1 MKKLFTM
8 MAAALLAGWSLGTA
22 RAETVQNYTE
32 SFEGWDVSEHD
43 FAPKGWGHIVDYVP
57 TSSWYGD
64 DSYVEYTNPAT
75 GGQVGAYL
83 EAGSQYLGDYGDMR
97 DVNDLLVTPAVTGD
111 VSFYA
116 KKVKESGTV
125 TVYTCTRNEDGS
137 FTMGAEYG
145 GSPIELTDTWAQYS
159 FSNVPAGTYLGF
171 RIEDA
176 AIDEFAAAS
185 ADVVLKAAMTVTKVS
200 LVGENELMA
209 NEDNQITFSFD
220 ATVQN
225 TGEVELTPGM
235 EGYSLSIVNNSRDNA
250 VVATKDMTETL
261 AVGASTTVNISATM
275 TIELEEGEKEMYES
289 FYVMENLGGT
299 SEYGAWIT
307 GIPYVSI
314 FNVYEKGYYSA
325 LEGGETFDFGVVREE
340 PYTIHLQVANGGPK
354 PLSITAIDLPEGFSH
369 SATLPLTLTGEK
381 QNIDVTLGT
390 EEPGSKAGELVFH
403 LDDGTIFTLNLNG
416 LVLGGD
422 SYYEDFE
429 AEGLSAGIITLGDWE
444 LSKEPYDLQTD
455 FSKQW
460 IEKGSTV
467 FDMLILPKLQMG
479 EGGEALS
486 FRAAKRTDDSEMR
499 VYYSADRQQWI
510 PLDTITTDEFTNTK
524 PEGVYG
530 GYDNYAFSTFSV
542 NLPEGEW
549 YVAFEAGYARLDDIY
564 GGKLANVTHDLYL
577 TGSSLPVNGR
587 VNSRYTGTVSV
598 MNVAQAAEAAESYTA
613 TLYVDGEAVAQAD
626 NTAEWAAGETK
637 AFSFAYTPHAA
648 GTFDAYVEVTLADDY
663 KLATPTVQVT
673 MAEEAFTKDVV
684 VGTPTADLFPREA
697 PINIYNKRSSSETIY
712 PADKLTGVESGTM
725 IRGMAFN
732 GYTTGSKLPF
742 TAHVRIWVECT
753 DEAAFAE
760 PFTPRDTNEMTLVY
774 EGDYSMEQLGSS
786 TAPVEIMRFNF
797 FTPFLYTGGNLRVV
811 FESVAD
817 DWAYAYY
824 ETDATVT
831 NTTMWR
837 GIDNG
842 DLSSVNWQLHDDGMP
857 VIRLQLDAEAPTIS
871 GKVTDAATGE
881 PIAGATVELRYEAE
895 DVLYTGTTNEA
906 GEYSIP
912 ILLQKSWI
920 NYAATVSKEGYVTY
934 ENDRA
939 VTDFK
944 QESLTGVDFQLAKS
958 GYTGLDAAEG
968 EDAFRCYTLPQG
980 LMVEVPQAATLHI
993 YNVTGQLVRRMEAQ
1007 AGQNLV
1013 EGLAP
1018 GVYVVNGQKAVVR

>member
-57 TSSWYGD
+57 TSNWYGD

-97 DVNDLLVTPAVTGD
+97 DVNDLLVTPAVTGN

-137 FTMGAEYG
+137 FTMGTEYG
-145 GSPIELTDTWAQYS
+145 DPIELTLDTWAQYTFAS
-159 FSNVPAGTYLGF
+159 VPTGTYLGF

-261 AVGASTTVNISATM
+261 AVGASTTVNISATI
-275 TIELEEGEKEMYES
+275 TIELEEGEEEMYES

-299 SEYGAWIT
+299 SQYGAWIT

-314 FNVYEKGYYSA
+314 FNVYEEGYYSA

-460 IEKGSTV
+460 MEKSTTN
-467 FDMLILPKLQMG
+467 FGMLILPKLQMG

-486 FRAAKRTDDSEMR
+486 FRAAKRTNDSEMR

-510 PLDTITTDEFTNTK
+510 SLDTITADEFTNTK
-524 PEGVYG
+524 PEGVYSG
-530 GYDNYAFSTFSV
+530 NDNYAFSTFSV

-648 GTFDAYVEVTLADDY
+648 GTFDAYVEITLAGDY
-663 KLATPTVQVT
+663 KLATPESTITV
-673 MAEEAFTKDVV
+673 AEETFSAGFT
-684 VGTPTADLFPREA
+684 VGTANGTAEVPLYTF
-697 PINIYNKRSSSETIY
+697 YKKSQSETVY
-712 PADKLTGVESGTM
+712 PAAELQGLEVGTVINGLSYSGY
-725 IRGMAFN
+725 N
-732 GYTTGSKLPF
+732 NSKELSL
-742 TAHVRIWVECT
+742 HVKVWVECT
-753 DEAAFAE
+753 TDGVFEGE
-760 PFTPRDTNEMTLVY
+760 DFTPRDVAQMTLVY
-774 EGDYSMEQLGSS
+774 DSDYALPVAGAQGAS
-786 TAPVEIMRFNF
+786 TNLLDLPFT
-797 FTPFLYTGGNLRVV
+797 TPFEYTGGNLRVV
-811 FESVAD
+811 MEHSCDTYGRVYFDVDTEVA
-817 DWAYAYY
+817 
-824 ETDATVT
+824 
-831 NTTMWR
+831 NTTIER
-837 GIDNG
+837 HNDN
-842 DLSSVNWQLHDDGMP
+842 DLANASWNKASGMP
-857 VIRLQLDAEAPTIS
+857 VVTLLIEAEAPTIS
-871 GKVTDAATGE
+871 GKVTDATTGE

-939 VTDFK
+939 IVDFK
-944 QESLTGVDFQLAKS
+944 QESIADVNFQLAKS

-980 LMVEVPQAATLHI
+980 LMVEMPQAATLHI